1 MGLKDWSKEE
11 ITEVL
16 DTAAAMKDI
25 LGRDVKKVPALR
37 GRSVA
42 TLFYEPSTRTRASF
56 ELAAKYMS
64 ADTVSLTASASS
76 IAKGESLLDTI
87 WTIEAMGV
95 DAVVLRHPV
104 PGSSLQVALHTR
116 MHVVNAGDG
125 AHEHPTQALLDMYT
139 VREKLG
145 KVEGLTLAIVGDIAH
160 SRVARSNIWA
170 WQKMGAKVRVV
181 GPPTLIPVDI
191 DQTGVQVCWDLE
203 AGLRSADVIMG
214 LRIQLERQARGFFP
228 SLAEYTSFYGLT
240 AETIQSLNPSALI
253 LHPGPVNRGVEITD
267 EVLASPNA
275 AINEQVTNGV
285 AVRMALLYLLLG
297 GGKGDGFAS

>member
-11 ITEVL
+11 IALVL

-25 LGRDVKKVPALR
+25 LGRDLKKVPALR

-64 ADTVSLTASASS
+64 ADTVSLNASASS

-95 DAVVLRHPV
+95 DVVVLRHPV
-104 PGSSLQVALHTR
+104 PGTSLQIAEHTR

-139 VREKLG
+139 VRERLG
-145 KVEGLTLAIVGDIAH
+145 RVEGLTLAIVGDISH
-160 SRVARSNIWA
+160 SRVARSNIWG

-181 GPPTLIPVDI
+181 GPPTMIPVDI
-191 DQTGVQVCWDLE
+191 EKAGV
-203 AGLRSADVIMG
+203 
-214 LRIQLERQARGFFP
+214 
-228 SLAEYTSFYGLT
+228 
-240 AETIQSLNPSALI
+240 
-253 LHPGPVNRGVEITD
+253 
-267 EVLASPNA
+267 
-275 AINEQVTNGV
+275 
-285 AVRMALLYLLLG
+285 
-297 GGKGDGFAS
+297 

>member
-11 ITEVL
+11 IALVL

-25 LGRDVKKVPALR
+25 LGRDLKKVPALR

-64 ADTVSLTASASS
+64 ADTVSLNASASS

-95 DAVVLRHPV
+95 DVVILRHPV
-104 PGSSLQVALHTR
+104 PGTSLQIAEHTR

-139 VREKLG
+139 VRERLG
-145 KVEGLTLAIVGDIAH
+145 RVEGLTLAIVGDISH
-160 SRVARSNIWA
+160 SRVARSNIWG

-181 GPPTLIPVDI
+181 GPPTMIPVDI
-191 DQTGVQVCWDLE
+191 DKAGVQVYWDIE
-203 AGLRSADVIMG
+203 EGLRGADVIMG
-214 LRIQLERQARGFFP
+214 LRIQLEREARGFFP
-228 SLAEYTSFYGLT
+228 SFAEYTSFYGLT
-240 AETIQSLNPSALI
+240 QERIRSINPGALI

-267 EVLASPNA
+267 EVLSSANA
-275 AINEQVTNGV
+275 AVNEQVTNGV

-297 GGKGDGFAS
+297 GGQSDGFAS